1 MNHSKA
7 SVTALFTAFARV
19 YHARH
24 DSPKIFSDPLA
35 EQLFAPQEL
44 AAFERKLAEALSF
57 FDPEAARARPD
68 PPTALAR
75 MMQVY
80 LAPIT
85 LSRTRYAEDL
95 LETAIRQGARQ
106 YVILGAGLDTFAF
119 RRPDLLKRLHVF
131 ELDHPA
137 TQADKQRRIANAGWS
152 MPEHLHFVPIDFTQG
167 DLASALRGSPLNPQA
182 PTFFSWLG
190 VTYDLAAGAV
200 FGTLR
205 SLASLAPRGSL
216 IVFDYLDA
224 EAFIPEKA
232 PRRVQL
238 MLVAAEAAGEPMQTG
253 FDPASLASALARAG
267 LTLHEHLG
275 PEQIQTRYF
284 ANRHDGYR
292 AYEQVHFAAAAV
304 S

>member
-190 VTYDLAAGAV
+190 VTYYLAAEAV

-216 IVFDYLDA
+216 IVFDSGLSPFFSLPKPAGVPIAKFWAVDRMVRGWFEKEPYGCHRPERRSGKA
-224 EAFIPEKA
+224 EC
-232 PRRVQL
+232 RRS
-238 MLVAAEAAGEPMQTG
+238 G
-253 FDPASLASALARAG
+253 RK
-267 LTLHEHLG
+267 
-275 PEQIQTRYF
+275 
-284 ANRHDGYR
+284 
-292 AYEQVHFAAAAV
+292 
-304 S
+304 